1 MDLFSVGFGNSEGFA
16 VIAARYS
23 HNEICKRMIGL
34 EMDPFIADE
43 QGKNAVNYAIENNDF
58 PLLEV
63 FHQFWTKFI
72 KLENL

>member
-1 MDLFSVGFGNSEGFA
+1 
-16 VIAARYS
+16 
-23 HNEICKRMIGL
+23 
-34 EMDPFIADE
+34 MDPFIADE

-72 KLENL
+72 KLENLWCKKIYNDLTL